1 MDLSGIISAILEG
14 GPLVIALGIAGV
26 VIWALIQVI
35 QALQKIIESN
45 EHQDDKQQQ
54 INQQIIDNQRRLRE
68 DIELHS
74 ERKLKEERAKYEAL
88 ACRVEG
94 LEQDTTVKENEINE
108 LRQQVEGQKKEIATL
123 NRTVQQ
129 RDKRISELAD
139 LIKDLTDANEAS
151 AIREKD
157 KDKLIGD
164 LQDELMKVQKSRA
177 EAARKSEEKEA
188 TIAKLEERLDAVEK
202 KADTGPLGEAKK
214 DIAA

>member
-88 ACRVEG
+88 ACRVED
-94 LEQDTTVKENEINE
+94 LEQDTTIKENEINE

-139 LIKDLTDANEAS
+139 LIKDLTDANAAS

-157 KDKLIGD
+157 KDKLISD
-164 LQDELMKVQKSRA
+164 LQDELVKVQKSRA
-177 EAARKSEEKEA
+177 DAAHKSEEAEA
-188 TIAKLEERLDAVEK
+188 TVAKLEKRLKAVENK
-202 KADTGPLGEAKK
+202 TGTGPLGEAKK
-214 DIAA
+214 DAA